1 MVVGVAAPH
10 TPLRLHKKQ
19 VTSEDKMNSVVTYN
33 NIRLKCYIKVYAPYC
48 IVRDVIGCSPILAN
62 AIDYF
67 YQFILEKKEK
77 FYNFNFLIHTLF
89 SSSITQTILSPF
101 DNPSLSTTSFG
112 IVVRRLFDVVSA
124 LFVFVIIFTII
135 SSYLYRLFFC

>member
-48 IVRDVIGCSPILAN
+48 IVRDVIGCSPILARV
-62 AIDYF
+62 IDKFKSVFNEIKKIKIKDYSSF
-67 YQFILEKKEK
+67 LTVTEILPSV
-77 FYNFNFLIHTLF
+77 T
-89 SSSITQTILSPF
+89 STRQSILSPGF
-101 DNPSLSTTSFG
+101 TPST
-112 IVVRRLFDVVSA
+112 
-124 LFVFVIIFTII
+124 FTI
-135 SSYLYRLFFC
+135 SLGKPTFNDFVWGFA

>member
-1 MVVGVAAPH
+1 VVVGVAAPH

-19 VTSEDKMNSVVTYN
+19 VTSEDKMISVVTYN
-33 NIRLKCYIKVYAPYC
+33 NIRLKCYLKFVYLAPR
-48 IVRDVIGCSPILAN
+48 VVEVSPILAN

-124 LFVFVIIFTII
+124 LFVFVIMFTII